1 MLKKELE
8 SLNKAEG
15 LLFGDFDWDLNS
27 GFDTLLSKNKKEFN

>member
-15 LLFGDFDWDLNS
+15 LLFGDFDKDLNS
-27 GFDTLLSKNKKEFN
+27 GFDSLVGKSKQSQ